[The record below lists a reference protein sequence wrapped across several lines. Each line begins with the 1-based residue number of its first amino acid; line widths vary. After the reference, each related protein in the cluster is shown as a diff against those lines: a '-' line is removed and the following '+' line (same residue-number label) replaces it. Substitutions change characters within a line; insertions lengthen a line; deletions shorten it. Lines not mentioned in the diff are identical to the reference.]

1 MPHLFGREGTRQQ
14 LTERIRDASQI
25 ATVRPHTLSEGKA
38 NGVRAIEFST
48 GSGFRF
54 TVLADRA
61 LDISAAEHNGRSL
74 CWRSPTGDT
83 SPAFYQPEGL
93 EWLHGFFGGLVCT
106 CGLTHFGAP
115 CTDEGR
121 PLGLHGRISNTPA
134 QEVHV
139 VSGWS
144 DRDEEYCIGVTG
156 KVTECSVFGPC
167 LRLSRTIFARSRR
180 PCACRARRI
189 PRTCASGNC
198 SLRA

>member
-1 MPHLFGREGTRQQ
+1 
-14 LTERIRDASQI
+14 
-25 ATVRPHTLSEGKA
+25 TVRPHTLSEGKS
-38 NGVRAIEFST
+38 NGVRAIELST

-93 EWLHGFFGGLVCT
+93 EWLYGFFGGLVCT

-121 PLGLHGRISNTPA
+121 PLGIHGRISNTPA
-134 QEVHV
+134 QEVRTVSRWAEHDEYV
-139 VSGWS
+139 IGVSG
-144 DRDEEYCIGVTG
+144 
-156 KVTECSVFGPC
+156 KVVECSVFGPC
-167 LRLSRTIFARSRR
+167 LSLARS
-180 PCACRARRI
+180 I
-189 PRTCASGNC
+189 FV
-198 SLRA
+198 